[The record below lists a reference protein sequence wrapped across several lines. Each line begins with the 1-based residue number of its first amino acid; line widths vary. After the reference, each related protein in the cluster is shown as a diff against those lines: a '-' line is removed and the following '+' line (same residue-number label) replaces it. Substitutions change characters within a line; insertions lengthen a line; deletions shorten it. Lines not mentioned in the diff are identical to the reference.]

1 MGNRQ
6 TKNQAQNRNSVVR
19 MNKENHLEATTVVKD
34 NGSNSNGNIN
44 KEKSVVFVVEDK
56 STNADQKT
64 MQNKDSTMTPTE
76 NKEQE
81 FFDWPVLAGFRD
93 LKGERT
99 RFQIGKSTLDK
110 QGDLDV
116 NKIIGGIAETSK
128 KEDKQISKEKRLDDK
143 RLHKIAEGREQINN
157 QDSLDESLGKLAGS
171 DNGTST
177 EGSVSESENQDSIA
191 SAHKGEPKLSR
202 RARARA
208 NRVSEQ
214 NDEQGVLHSVE
225 GSEVNGKPSEVVQG
239 AVPRSHPFDE
249 SSVESNLQ
257 LAKVGGA
264 ELLEMGGSNLPSDA
278 NKQGSAKGKVSN
290 TPASEGKGSLDK
302 LGKQIGTAEG
312 KGVQSFSVYTE
323 RNVKNASKGF
333 FVLFSEK
340 TDEILSP
347 LSFVAHNHVKMAMA
361 ILQLFIPLLLTYLL
375 VTNVTFIASG
385 IASASLPV
393 KLLLYIIFYTGCL
406 CASIFFQVL
415 GSGIKGMFI
424 KAFIDAAA
432 IGENKK

>member
-6 TKNQAQNRNSVVR
+6 TKNQAQNNNSAVR
-19 MNKENHLEATTVVKD
+19 MNKGNNSGTTAAVKD

-44 KEKSVVFVVEDK
+44 KEKSVLVVVEDK
-56 STNADQKT
+56 SS
-64 MQNKDSTMTPTE
+64 DSKVIE
-76 NKEQE
+76 NIGSTVNSVESKEQE
-81 FFDWPVLAGFRD
+81 FFDWPILSGFRD
-93 LKGERT
+93 LKGEKT
-99 RFQIGKSTLDK
+99 RFQIEKSTLDK
-110 QGDLDV
+110 RSNLDV

-143 RLHKIAEGREQINN
+143 RLHKITEGREQINN
-157 QDSLDESLGKLAGS
+157 QDSLNESLGKLAGS

-177 EGSVSESENQDSIA
+177 GGNVSESENQDSIA

-208 NRVSEQ
+208 NRVNEQ

-225 GSEVNGKPSEVVQG
+225 DSEVNGKSSEVVQI
-239 AVPRSHPFDE
+239 AVPRSHPFGE
-249 SSVESNLQ
+249 SSVESHLQ

-278 NKQGSAKGKVSN
+278 SKQGFAKGKVSN

-323 RNVKNASKGF
+323 KNVKNASKGF

-361 ILQLFIPLLLTYLL
+361 ILQLCIPLLLTYLL